1 MGTTK
6 TSELKSYLL
15 CLASHGGR
23 NLRKLALYRLQHLGK
38 NRRKENVLLLARC
51 RTCSSTSAHFFI
63 NHLQNG
69 KSVSDPE
76 KKKKIRSDRK
86 SNLIGSDFPKKKFL
100 ETFRDFL
107 EVSVSVQFRIG
118 QNNLESSLLKR
129 MLEIVFVGSMKKTRL
144 RKSQAN
150 LKKPQ

>member
-86 SNLIGSDFPKKKFL
+86 SNLIGSDFPEKNSRNIPIF
-100 ETFRDFL
+100 FRSHGFGSISDR
-107 EVSVSVQFRIG
+107 SK
-118 QNNLESSLLKR
+118 NLESSLLKR